1 MKTAFSTP
9 AKTILKTMMLT
20 MGEFDFDN
28 LFYNTGG
35 DNDQGNGT
43 DYYLGSGSD
52 SYTLPAELLY
62 PAASYLLW
70 IVFVLMMPIVLTNM
84 LVCTVY

>member
-20 MGEFDFDN
+20 MGEFDFDD
-28 LFYNTGG
+28 LFYNNGA
-35 DNDQGNGT
+35 DNNQGNGT

-52 SYTLPAELLY
+52 SYTLRT
-62 PAASYLLW
+62 S
-70 IVFVLMMPIVLTNM
+70 
-84 LVCTVY
+84 

>member
-20 MGEFDFDN
+20 MGEFDFDD
-28 LFYNTGG
+28 LFYNNGA
-35 DNDQGNGT
+35 DNNQGNGT
-43 DYYLGSGSD
+43 NYYLGSESD
-52 SYTLPAELLY
+52 PYTLPAELLY

-84 LVCTVY
+84 LVCTVC